1 MRIACISSWNAACG
15 VATHAELLVAGLR
28 ELGHQVW
35 VLAPSSYE
43 DDSTRL
49 LHAPDGPNVYRCFS
63 FLRYGDR
70 EEDEALLEALYFDS
84 QALLEVDPD
93 LVVVEKPTST
103 PLPAIQTAL
112 AESRFDGRLAAIL
125 HEGTRPLNPYLGRL
139 KWDLAAVFDERY
151 PPLFHAIIPQD
162 RLIVLPFPCHPPHRG
177 PQGKAREALGL
188 PQDATIA
195 LTYGPRRE
203 TLEASHALGRVEGLL
218 HLALVGTPQAY
229 RDLKPLEWV
238 KPVYLR
244 PPTPRLYQYLWAS
257 DALILH
263 RPQPPHIA
271 LSASAHLCLGSLTP
285 LVCSHTSYFQGLGP
299 EAAKYRGLQELPK
312 ALQWATGPGR
322 EGLTEAAKA
331 YAEARDPTHIAALL
345 LEALE

>member
-28 ELGHQVW
+28 ELGHEVW

-93 LVVVEKPTST
+93 LVLVEKPTST

-151 PPLFHAIIPQD
+151 PPLFHAIIPRD
-162 RLIVLPFPCHPPHRG
+162 RVVVLPFPCHPPHRG

-229 RDLKPLEWV
+229 RDLKP
-238 KPVYLR
+238 
-244 PPTPRLYQYLWAS
+244 

-263 RPQPPHIA
+263 RPHPTHIA

-312 ALQWATGPGR
+312 TLQWAAGPGR

-331 YAEARDPTHIAALL
+331 YAEARDPTRIAARL